1 MSTDAS
7 ASVSIIRTIISHSN
21 VRHYLLQYSLPLR
34 ELLVLRLCS
43 LEFLAELLDVL

>member
-1 MSTDAS
+1 MRNAP
-7 ASVSIIRTIISHSN
+7 ANVAIRTIISHSN

-43 LEFLAELLDVL
+43 LKFLAELLEDT